1 MVEKKK
7 ENSGQPSYTQSGSG
21 FDFTSL
27 LGIISGFFLI
37 GYAIFHEGG
46 KLTTYLNPGAGMLVI
61 GGTMA
66 AVYISFPAQ
75 RVHNVMFVFINIF
88 RRKVRSPV
96 EMVESVVQLAMT
108 VRKGG
113 TLKLEKEEKKIG
125 DLFLKHCVEM
135 VVDGVDP
142 EVMETVMEHEINS
155 MKQRHLEGQHIFS
168 TLASYAPA
176 FGLIGTVV
184 GLVQMMLNLNDPD
197 RVGPSMAIAMIGT
210 FYGIIFANLVFVP
223 ITEKLK
229 ARMNE
234 EVFLMRLTAEGIMGL
249 RRKVHP
255 RDIELLLNASLPSSM
270 RHTVQRAVGAEAGA
284 AAAPVAG
291 GGAAA

>member
-1 MVEKKK
+1 MAEKAETKK
-7 ENSGQPSYTQSGSG
+7 EDHHPVYGHSSSG

-46 KLTTYLNPGAGMLVI
+46 TLKTYFNASAAMLVI

-66 AVYISFPAQ
+66 AVYISFPAH
-75 RVHNVMFVFINIF
+75 RVHNVLFVFINIF
-88 RRKVRSPV
+88 RSKIRAPD
-96 EMVESVVQLAMT
+96 EIVESVVQLAMT

-125 DLFLKHCVEM
+125 DQFLKRCVEM

-142 EVMETVMEHEINS
+142 LVMEQVMHSEINS

-197 RVGPSMAIAMIGT
+197 KVGPSMAIAMIGT
-210 FYGIIFANLVFVP
+210 FYGIIFANMVFVP

-234 EVFLMRLTAEGIMGL
+234 EVFLMRLTAEGIMAM
-249 RRKVHP
+249 RNKMHP

-270 RHTVQRAVGAEAGA
+270 RRTAQRAAE
-284 AAAPVAG
+284 
-291 GGAAA
+291 GGAATAGGKAA

>member
-1 MVEKKK
+1 MAEAKKTTAPG
-7 ENSGQPSYTQSGSG
+7 EAVYTQSNSG
-21 FDFTSL
+21 FDFATL
-27 LGIISGFFLI
+27 MGIICGFGMV
-37 GYAIFHEGG
+37 GYTIYHEGG
-46 KLTTYLNPGAGMLVI
+46 GFSSFFNLSAAMIVL

-66 AVYISFPAQ
+66 AAYISFPAH
-75 RVHNVMFVFINIF
+75 RVHNVMFVFVNIF

-96 EMVESVVQLAMT
+96 EMVESIVQLALT

-125 DLFLKHCVEM
+125 DQFLKRCVEM
-135 VVDGVDP
+135 IVDGVDP
-142 EVMETVMEHEINS
+142 ETMETVLRNEINS
-155 MKQRHLEGQHIFS
+155 MKTRHSEGQHIFA
-168 TLASYAPA
+168 TLAGYAPA

-184 GLVQMMLNLNDPD
+184 GLVNMMLNLSDPD
-197 RVGPSMAIAMIGT
+197 KVGPSMAVAMIGT
-210 FYGIIFANLVFVP
+210 FYGIIFANMVFVP

-234 EVFLMRLTAEGIMGL
+234 ELFVMRLTAEGLIAM

-270 RHTVQRAVGAEAGA
+270 RKTVSVSGAPAEPA
-284 AAAPVAG
+284 AA
-291 GGAAA
+291 